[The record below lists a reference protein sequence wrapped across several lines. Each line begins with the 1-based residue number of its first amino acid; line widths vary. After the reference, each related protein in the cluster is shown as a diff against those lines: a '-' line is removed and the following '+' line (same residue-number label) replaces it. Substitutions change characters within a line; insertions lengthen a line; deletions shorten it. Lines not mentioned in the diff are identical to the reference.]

1 MRIAL
6 SLSLLPLVLAAGC
19 SGPAADLSA
28 LGDPAPK
35 LVGHWATDA
44 GDQLYYGPVDAT
56 SGKGPYILVH
66 PDGKRFDH
74 AYRLRGSVPARQAIE
89 ATYLF
94 ADGDQAQIGFVLSA
108 DGKTLTSTQDITGMQ
123 ITSDAKRVDDR
134 TAP

>member
-6 SLSLLPLVLAAGC
+6 PASLLSLVLATGC
-19 SGPAADLSA
+19 SGPAADLST

-44 GDQLYYGPVDAT
+44 GDQLYYGPIDAA
-56 SGKGPYILVH
+56 SGKGPYTLVH

-74 AYRLRGSVPARQAIE
+74 AYRLRGSLPARQAIE

-94 ADGDQAQIGFVLSA
+94 ADGDQAQVGFVLSA
-108 DGKTLTSTQDITGMQ
+108 DAKTLTSTQDITGMQ

-134 TAP
+134 IAP